1 LESAYRRSRAAELV
15 DSGNLHKRIHYL
27 PPKAGQKIDW
37 FEINEFYDDGEPK
50 PEPVELSEKG
60 KALLLKLSLTSR
72 KD

>member
-1 LESAYRRSRAAELV
+1 V
-15 DSGNLHKRIHYL
+15 DFGNLHKRIHYL
-27 PPKAGQKIDW
+27 PPKSGQKIEW
-37 FEINEFYDDGEPK
+37 FEIDEFYDDGEPK